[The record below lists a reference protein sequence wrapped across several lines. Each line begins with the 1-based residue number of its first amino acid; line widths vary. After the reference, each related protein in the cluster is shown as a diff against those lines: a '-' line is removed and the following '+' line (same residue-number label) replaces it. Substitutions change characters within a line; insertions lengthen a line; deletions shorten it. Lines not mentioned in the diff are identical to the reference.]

1 MGYRFTAVE
10 CLLPLSSRARLS
22 PPSVEPAEPV
32 FSVACDGTAVA
43 PLALG
48 GGSGG
53 SATAAPVLIPYTAAF
68 GPDSHTADLYEAL
81 VRPITEQVASGF
93 NGTVLAYG

>member
-1 MGYRFTAVE
+1 
-10 CLLPLSSRARLS
+10 
-22 PPSVEPAEPV
+22 VEPAEPV

-48 GGSGG
+48 GG

-81 VRPITEQVASGF
+81 VRPITEQVANGF